1 MTTESEPAPTPA
13 PAPESEVPTGLLLS
27 RDLIFTS
34 KITGS
39 ARLLGGHVV
48 VAGNSALA
56 VALIERSRPKV
67 VFVDLA
73 AGDLVNPDAL
83 RTYQEATGAG
93 VPFVAFGS
101 HVDTEA
107 LAAARSAGC
116 DPVLARSRFTADLP
130 NLIRRYLIGE
140 NPL

>member
-1 MTTESEPAPTPA
+1 MTTESKHESASAPSAEGP
-13 PAPESEVPTGLLLS
+13 VGMLLS

-34 KITGS
+34 KVTGT
-39 ARLLGGHVV
+39 ARLLGGRVV

-56 VALIERSRPKV
+56 LTSIERWRPKV
-67 VFVDLA
+67 VIVDLA
-73 AGDLVNPDAL
+73 AGDLVKPDAL
-83 RTYQEATGAG
+83 RTYQEAAGAG

-101 HVDTEA
+101 HVDVEA

-130 NLIRRYLIGE
+130 NLIRRYLCGE
-140 NPL
+140 NAL